1 MNFKVLIVDDDYI
14 NRILLTSLLRRTLYK
29 IEIIESVDGEDA
41 LRKCKENLD
50 IQLILLDV
58 EMPNMDGSKFLIN
71 YKKNRSLPD
80 IPIIAVSSN
89 DLRIKEIL
97 ELGAHSFLVKP
108 VTEEKLLSA
117 IMKSQKKQ
125 R

>member
-1 MNFKVLIVDDDYI
+1 MIFKVLIIDDDYI
-14 NRILLTSLLRRTLYK
+14 NRRLLISLLKKTLYK
-29 IEIIESVDGEDA
+29 IEIIESVDGVDA
-41 LRKCKENLD
+41 LEKTKENMD

-58 EMPNMDGSKFLIN
+58 EMPHMDGSKFLRN
-71 YKKNRSLPD
+71 YIEDTSLPK

-97 ELGAHSFLVKP
+97 TLGADAFIVKP
-108 VTEEKLLSA
+108 VTENKLLSA
-117 IMKSQKKQ
+117 IMKAQN

>member
-1 MNFKVLIVDDDYI
+1 MNFKVLIADDDYI
-14 NRILLTSLLRRTLYK
+14 NRMLLVSLLKKTLYQ

-41 LRKCKENLD
+41 LIKLKDNLD
-50 IQLILLDV
+50 VQLILLDV
-58 EMPNMDGSKFLIN
+58 EMPNMDGSKFLRN
-71 YKKNRSLPD
+71 YIEDTSFPN

-97 ELGAHSFLVKP
+97 MLGADAFIVKP
-108 VTEEKLLSA
+108 ITEKKLLSA
-117 IMKSQKKQ
+117 IRKAQN